1 MKNKKHLRNISRK
14 HSEEGEGTMLVQKQ
28 KSKKQ
33 HTALFNKLGLS
44 PPHNISSAM
53 IAGLILPDNEDK
65 NKNCDEHI
73 DEKYR
78 DFHRNRQSEKVLR
91 VIRSVLEENRGSFTK
106 SNTTATVAAT
116 ADGKKEGEFFYY
128 SVILLF

>member
-1 MKNKKHLRNISRK
+1 
-14 HSEEGEGTMLVQKQ
+14 MLVQKQ

-33 HTALFNKLGLS
+33 RAALFNKIGLS

-53 IAGLILPDNEDK
+53 IAGFDADIANDDSNE
-65 NKNCDEHI
+65 NCDEHI

-106 SNTTATVAAT
+106 STTNTTSIAGAIVNENVE
-116 ADGKKEGEFFYY
+116 GKNEGEFDHYF
-128 SVILLF
+128 SVVNI